1 MNTRSDWKPR
11 IALTALL
18 VAVSGIGFAGCG
30 RRVDDKWTRMR
41 PPVYPAT
48 GVVECDGRPVAGA
61 KVTFLSGKDD
71 GTDPQAQMA
80 YGQTDSSGRFR
91 LRRYPEYEGAVAGD
105 YRVSVTKTEY
115 ITTTPPNPDPER
127 DYPPIEK
134 SVLPTRY
141 RDVKTSGLT
150 ATVAPDG
157 PNTFRFVLE
166 KSAP

>member
-1 MNTRSDWKPR
+1 M
-11 IALTALL
+11 
-18 VAVSGIGFAGCG
+18 
-30 RRVDDKWTRMR
+30 
-41 PPVYPAT
+41 
-48 GVVECDGRPVAGA
+48 
-61 KVTFLSGKDD
+61 VTFLSGKDD

-105 YRVSVTKTEY
+105 YCVYVTKVEY
-115 ITTTPPNPDPER
+115 IDTTPPNPDPER

-134 SVLPTRY
+134 SLLPKRY
-141 RDVKTSGLT
+141 RDGKTSGLT